1 MNILSVG
8 ENVEELELSCTSGEN
23 KNDSITLEKYWADFY
38 KINVFLQ
45 YDPTILLISI
55 YPIETKTY
63 AHTKAFSLIF
73 AATLFIIVKISNDSN
88 AQVQGTDN
96 KP

>member
-63 AHTKAFSLIF
+63 AHTKVFSLIF
-73 AATLFIIVKISNDSN
+73 AATLFVIVKISNDSN